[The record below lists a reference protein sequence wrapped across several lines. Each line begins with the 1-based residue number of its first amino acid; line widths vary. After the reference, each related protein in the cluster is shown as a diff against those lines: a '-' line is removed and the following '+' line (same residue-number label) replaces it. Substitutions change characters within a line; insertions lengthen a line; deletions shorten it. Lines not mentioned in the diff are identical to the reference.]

1 MKPFKILLRIQP
13 VLIIFLLAIGLF
25 ATFNI
30 FQQKLQS
37 ETPKEYS
44 DFNRFMYSQMNSD
57 LFGDWISPNS
67 TFFENDFGHAQYRL
81 NGDQAYFVSSNFYQ
95 GVYSLGVT
103 MNEKYKISTTNVAM
117 TLVDGIL
124 DPVRGQLTFKQQPV
138 EVEYVKISRN
148 YFAKTCTVSG
158 SLSFDSETGGSGS
171 GLNHLIITIQS
182 PDCQEAN
189 YIVVANAASAKVKLY
204 QVHFHLAFT
213 LLMLAAQAYFVARM
227 EHQVQSQVGIGY
239 QLSVMSVLTL
249 ATFQLFNGFE
259 QFILSVLGYPV
270 FGGLML
276 IGVGFLI
283 SFFQVVVRLM
293 ATLLQRQ
300 LNAQVDNNP
309 DFSARTYL
317 LLSYLVC
324 HGTIL
329 GAFFASMEFSDNS
342 KVYFFWLLSIVPQIL
357 KNLFSEYRFLERNTN
372 MACFYFLVIL
382 FAVYQ
387 HFYRNNFAFVPNNN
401 GFSERSGI
409 EILMI
414 ALFACWCLA
423 AQELGNYQ
431 RFFGALRGIQSWDYF
446 RTLEQ
451 VKDEKGVSLT
461 EVDCTICLGNMDATQ
476 SCNDFTAEIES
487 DELKDYMRDVQAGPV
502 MICPCKHIYHTG
514 CLLSWM
520 VVKMECPSCRAK
532 LPPLI

>member
-1 MKPFKILLRIQP
+1 MKLIKILFRIQP
-13 VLIIFLLAIGLF
+13 ILIIFLIAIGLLT
-25 ATFNI
+25 TFNVL
-30 FQQKLQS
+30 QQKLLS
-37 ETPKEYS
+37 EMPKQYS

-81 NGDQAYFVSSNFYQ
+81 NGDQAYFVSSNFLQ

-103 MNEKYKISTTNVAM
+103 FNEKFKISTTNIAM
-117 TLVDGIL
+117 TLVDGVL
-124 DPVRGQLTFKQQPV
+124 DPTRGQLIFNEQPV
-138 EVEYVKISRN
+138 EVEYVKVSRS
-148 YFAKTCTVSG
+148 YYVKMCTVSG
-158 SLSFDSETGGSGS
+158 SLSFDSESDASGS
-171 GLNHLIITIQS
+171 GLNHLIISIQS
-182 PDCQEAN
+182 PDCPEAN
-189 YIVVANAASAKVKLY
+189 HIVVANAASTKVKLY
-204 QVHFHLAFT
+204 QVYFHLAFT
-213 LLMLAAQAYFVARM
+213 LFVLAAQSYFIAKI
-227 EHQVQSQVGIGY
+227 EHQVHSQVALGY

-249 ATFQLFNGFE
+249 GTFQLFNGFE

-270 FGGLML
+270 FGGIML

-283 SFFQVVVRLM
+283 SFFQIVVRLM

-300 LNAQVDNNP
+300 LNAQVENNP

-329 GAFFASMEFSDNS
+329 GAFFASMEFSDNN
-342 KVYFFWLLSIVPQIL
+342 KVYFWWVLAIAPQII
-357 KNLFSEYRFLERNTN
+357 KNLFSEYRFLERNSN
-372 MACFYFLVIL
+372 MACFYFLVML
-382 FAVYQ
+382 YAVYQ

-401 GFSERSGI
+401 GFTERSGI

-414 ALFACWCLA
+414 AVFACWCLA

-431 RFFGALRGIQSWDYF
+431 RLFGKLRGIQTWDYF

-451 VKDEKGVSLT
+451 MKDEKGVSLT

-476 SCNDFTAEIES
+476 SCNDFTADIES
-487 DELKDYMRDVQAGPV
+487 EELKEYMKEVQAGPV
-502 MICPCKHIYHTG
+502 MICPCKHVYHTG

-520 VVKMECPSCRAK
+520 AVKMECPSCRAK